1 MSVEKILDLLDLF
14 RAFRPLLQ
22 EQENTA
28 AEAEPLKFGF
38 IKSVRLEGW
47 RSRPKEQ
54 ARNLAIMRP
63 WQQCSAFLLSFSC
76 PLWTD
81 ERGMTFRYGWKSNV
95 SLLVLNC
102 FPMTIASS
110 AV

>member
-1 MSVEKILDLLDLF
+1 MSVDK
-14 RAFRPLLQ
+14 AFRSVIR

-28 AEAEPLKFGF
+28 AEEEPLKFGF

-47 RSRPKEQ
+47 RSRAKEH
-54 ARNLAIMRP
+54 ARNLAVTRP

-81 ERGMTFRYGWKSNV
+81 ERSMTFRYGWKSNV
-95 SLLVLNC
+95 SLLVLNR